1 MGSQPL
7 GVYYCEN
14 TFTRR
19 PMEHQPYDQP
29 SIPVQ
34 NYLDF
39 IDMVEPE
46 IALREY
52 GRLYTQRYTE
62 PTSSLL
68 VNAYEEAVIMYPI
81 DSKNE
86 PESAPSLLSYFAEHG
101 ENNALSLTLM
111 ALGNLAAVNSEAA
124 AYVYTQCMNRGFMS
138 QEVEEA
144 LGIVQ
149 NFGIQPVV
157 NQGNV
162 TYLGVARRMR
172 AG

>member
-1 MGSQPL
+1 MITNNQPAATPIAISATPPAI
-7 GVYYCEN
+7 VAAA
-14 TFTRR
+14 
-19 PMEHQPYDQP
+19 
-29 SIPVQ
+29 SIP
-34 NYLDF
+34 
-39 IDMVEPE
+39 
-46 IALREY
+46 
-52 GRLYTQRYTE
+52 
-62 PTSSLL
+62 
-68 VNAYEEAVIMYPI
+68 
-81 DSKNE
+81 SKNE

-144 LGIVQ
+144 LGIGQ